1 MQYIIATDI
10 GGTTF
15 NTGIFSSSLEQIAI
29 SNKDKI
35 RYYNNKNEVVNAI
48 VEQINS
54 IINENSI
61 NKSDIIGVGVASP
74 GPLDS
79 KKGIILDTL
88 NLKEFQNYNIVDD
101 FSKKLNLDIFL
112 ENDAN
117 LFSLGEWYSQYKK
130 KNVTV
135 GVTLGTGLGFGLIIN
150 GEIFTGGHGFAMEY
164 SLSPYEWG
172 LCEENVSIRYL
183 RKRSKELYGK
193 EISPRIIEQ
202 YFMNND
208 EKAVKIYNEFGNNLG
223 IVLSHIIN
231 MIDPQVITI
240 GGGLSNAFDC
250 FKEHMFKTIK
260 LHAPSYS
267 INNIIITPSKLR
279 EISTMLGA
287 SIMVK
292 NIKK

>member
-48 VEQINS
+48 LEQINS

-88 NLKEFQNYNIVDD
+88 NLKIFQNYNIVDD
-101 FSKKLNLDIFL
+101 FSKKLGLDTFI

-150 GEIFTGGHGFAMEY
+150 GKIFTNKE
-164 SLSPYEWG
+164 
-172 LCEENVSIRYL
+172 R
-183 RKRSKELYGK
+183 KELDLK
-193 EISPRIIEQ
+193 KDKDIKS
-202 YFMNND
+202 
-208 EKAVKIYNEFGNNLG
+208 
-223 IVLSHIIN
+223 
-231 MIDPQVITI
+231 IDFQVSTGTATDYITAKKNQVIYAEPTVFQKRNKHNYLNDFNLELL
-240 GGGLSNAFDC
+240 GY
-250 FKEHMFKTIK
+250 K
-260 LHAPSYS
+260 
-267 INNIIITPSKLR
+267 NNILIILVL
-279 EISTMLGA
+279 I
-287 SIMVK
+287 K
-292 NIKK
+292 NIRVYENYSKKKYQDDIRMASDDENFQDKKF